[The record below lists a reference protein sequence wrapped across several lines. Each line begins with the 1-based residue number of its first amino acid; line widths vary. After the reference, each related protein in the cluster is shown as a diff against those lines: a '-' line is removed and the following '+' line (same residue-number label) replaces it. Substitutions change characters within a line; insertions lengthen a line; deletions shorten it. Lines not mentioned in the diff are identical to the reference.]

1 MTGAAAAL
9 AASPAAGTGSE
20 FPGVLDGVLLA
31 GPAARLAAMLDQAF
45 LAGAGWDP
53 GSRMLSLPAGHRLLG
68 RVVCRTGGCDATAHG
83 TRAGGLCWRCFARL
97 TRAGLSAGEITS
109 SPELPPLPDRPPG
122 CAVPGCLRMSPGG
135 RQGQRTGLCQAH
147 SRRFR
152 RVPGMT
158 MERFLADPRVRPLP
172 ALGPC
177 NVAACARRAESEHG
191 YCPTHYVRWRQAVTA
206 CPGAEE
212 RHWQLTEPAVS
223 EGGRVSLR
231 GLPPLVVTEVLFG
244 IWQRAGDGAKIT
256 DVNLRAVCDAL
267 RRQQAGSIGACA
279 PLSAFPARRAGT
291 CWPRWP
297 VRSAG
302 LWPIP
307 APSGP
312 GTPGTL
318 RSSATPGGCHSR
330 ITQPWLR
337 EAAKGWAGE
346 ELPRHRGAG
355 ASNVRSTVNGLAR
368 LSESLRC
375 RGDRGLA
382 PAALGPDIENF
393 LSRLGYLESAG
404 TISRYHRNV
413 ICRGV
418 RAALAGIRGL
428 GLTRAGQPAAGLAGD
443 FALGLRDIP
452 AEPARGEPGRDL
464 PPEIMTV
471 LCASLDVLGP
481 ADVKAATQI
490 AIDTG
495 RRPEDILGLPLDCLA
510 RDADGAP
517 VLVYDNAKAHRLGR
531 RLPVSQATATVITG
545 QQARVRARFP
555 ATPPG
560 ELKLLPAAR
569 RNPDGAQAHEH
580 LHAGRPAPRLGHRAR
595 DPAHPRWH
603 RVRQGQGGSVC
614 LPAHLRPAARRR
626 RGADRRPGRA
636 PLITAT

>member
-9 AASPAAGTGSE
+9 AASPAADSGSE

-53 GSRMLSLPAGHRLLG
+53 GSRVLSLPAGHPLLG
-68 RVVCRTGGCDATAHG
+68 RVVCRAGGCDATAHG
-83 TRAGGLCWRCFARL
+83 TKTGGLCWRCFARL

-177 NVAACARRAESEHG
+177 NVAACARRAESGHG

-244 IWQRAGDGAKIT
+244 IWQRTGDGAKIT

-279 PLSAFPARRAGT
+279 PERVPGKPTRNLLAAMARQVRRALADPGSERAADT
-291 CWPRWP
+291 WDLAIFGH
-297 VRSAG
+297 AG
-302 LWPIP
+302 RL
-307 APSGP
+307 SFTG
-312 GTPGTL
+312 
-318 RSSATPGGCHSR
+318 

-337 EAAKGWAGE
+337 EAASTPGGQSTSSEVPPTAPSDG
-346 ELPRHRGAG
+346 PPQPGAPTPPNPPG
-355 ASNVRSTVNGLAR
+355 TQSNGRVVPVTGS
-368 LSESLRC
+368 
-375 RGDRGLA
+375 A
-382 PAALGPDIENF
+382 PARWPVTRKPSQAAATPTATPITV
-393 LSRLGYLESAG
+393 SARRSIG
-404 TISRYHRNV
+404 
-413 ICRGV
+413 CCQGCC
-418 RAALAGIRGL
+418 
-428 GLTRAGQPAAGLAGD
+428 GLTAEATKTTAVVIAAVA
-443 FALGLRDIP
+443 AS
-452 AEPARGEPGRDL
+452 PGR
-464 PPEIMTV
+464 PI
-471 LCASLDVLGP
+471 
-481 ADVKAATQI
+481 
-490 AIDTG
+490 
-495 RRPEDILGLPLDCLA
+495 R
-510 RDADGAP
+510 
-517 VLVYDNAKAHRLGR
+517 
-531 RLPVSQATATVITG
+531 
-545 QQARVRARFP
+545 
-555 ATPPG
+555 
-560 ELKLLPAAR
+560 
-569 RNPDGAQAHEH
+569 
-580 LHAGRPAPRLGHRAR
+580 
-595 DPAHPRWH
+595 
-603 RVRQGQGGSVC
+603 
-614 LPAHLRPAARRR
+614 
-626 RGADRRPGRA
+626 
-636 PLITAT
+636 